1 MIKLVKNLAMVL
13 VGLGGFV
20 AIGNAISWLVEWLC
34 ADNGRFILGMII
46 CWTWIRI
53 SLKSAPKILIWSV
66 NLHRKAIA
74 RPVRNISVSVFRI
87 AVTNASSG
95 SATVIPG

>member
-46 CWTWIRI
+46 MAYVGYQM
-53 SLKSAPKILIWSV
+53 LKEIL
-66 NLHRKAIA
+66 
-74 RPVRNISVSVFRI
+74 
-87 AVTNASSG
+87 G
-95 SATVIPG
+95 E